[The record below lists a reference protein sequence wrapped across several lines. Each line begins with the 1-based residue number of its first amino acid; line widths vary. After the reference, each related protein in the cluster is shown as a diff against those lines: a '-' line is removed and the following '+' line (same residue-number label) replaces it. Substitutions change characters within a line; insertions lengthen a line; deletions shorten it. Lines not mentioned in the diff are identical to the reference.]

1 MKLVKV
7 VGKLLPLLVGVEQFA
22 MDAIPQ
28 CKKFRQNMEI
38 SEMISKANGFEQIYI
53 FAKYELFSLTPVRRE
68 IEPQAY
74 NSHQIVS
81 AYKPCKIRFRRD
93 AQHCRESC

>member
-28 CKKFRQNMEI
+28 CKKFWQMEI
-38 SEMISKANGFEQIYI
+38 SEMISKANGFERIYF
-53 FAKYELFSLTPVRRE
+53 FAKYELFSY
-68 IEPQAY
+68 I
-74 NSHQIVS
+74 
-81 AYKPCKIRFRRD
+81 
-93 AQHCRESC
+93 

>member
-28 CKKFRQNMEI
+28 CKNFRQNMEI
-38 SEMISKANGFEQIYI
+38 SEMISKANGFDQIYF
-53 FAKYELFSLTPVRRE
+53 FAKYDLFSY
-68 IEPQAY
+68 I
-74 NSHQIVS
+74 
-81 AYKPCKIRFRRD
+81 
-93 AQHCRESC
+93 

>member
-28 CKKFRQNMEI
+28 CKNFRQNMEI
-38 SEMISKANGFEQIYI
+38 FEMTCKANGFERIY
-53 FAKYELFSLTPVRRE
+53 FFCQV
-68 IEPQAY
+68 
-74 NSHQIVS
+74 
-81 AYKPCKIRFRRD
+81 
-93 AQHCRESC
+93 